1 MPKHLLIQRW
11 LLVLACV
18 GCALKVNAH
27 DIPNKIDLQA
37 FVKAERDT
45 VEMTVRIPLV
55 MLLNLNL
62 PKDGRGFLA
71 LDLLEPG
78 LRKAADATA
87 SEIELSLAGQPLT
100 YRVAQTRISL
110 PSDESFGSHAEA
122 KARIQG
128 DALPASKKVFW
139 NQGYFDAYY
148 EYSAPPD
155 ANDLAVRLQIAPGMK
170 NIVRMHLRFIN
181 AEGAVRAYEIGYD
194 DGRVNLDPGWM
205 RAAATF
211 VRLGAAHILDGPDH
225 LLFLLCLV
233 VPFSLGRVWP
243 LVGVVSAFT
252 VGHTVTLV
260 IAATGVLNAG
270 PWFSPVVELLIALSI
285 IYMAVENVVAAD
297 LRRRWLIAGLFGLIH
312 GFGFASA
319 LQQQLQFAGTH
330 LITSLLAFNV
340 GVELGQLLVMLPTPI
355 LVGLVLRGPKATRYG
370 LILLSLIAGH
380 TGWHWMLE
388 RWRAVRR
395 VEWPSWAETP
405 MNTAMPLL
413 ILLVVSAAT
422 LVVHRVVA
430 RRTLNRSVERFV
442 LMRSD
447 WDCSMEAAIYY
458 L

>member
-170 NIVRMHLRFIN
+170 TSCGCTYV
-181 AEGAVRAYEIGYD
+181 
-194 DGRVNLDPGWM
+194 
-205 RAAATF
+205 
-211 VRLGAAHILDGPDH
+211 
-225 LLFLLCLV
+225 
-233 VPFSLGRVWP
+233 SL
-243 LVGVVSAFT
+243 
-252 VGHTVTLV
+252 
-260 IAATGVLNAG
+260 
-270 PWFSPVVELLIALSI
+270 
-285 IYMAVENVVAAD
+285 M
-297 LRRRWLIAGLFGLIH
+297 
-312 GFGFASA
+312 
-319 LQQQLQFAGTH
+319 
-330 LITSLLAFNV
+330 
-340 GVELGQLLVMLPTPI
+340 
-355 LVGLVLRGPKATRYG
+355 PK
-370 LILLSLIAGH
+370 
-380 TGWHWMLE
+380 
-388 RWRAVRR
+388 V
-395 VEWPSWAETP
+395 
-405 MNTAMPLL
+405 
-413 ILLVVSAAT
+413 
-422 LVVHRVVA
+422 
-430 RRTLNRSVERFV
+430 RFV
-442 LMRSD
+442 LTRLATTTAGSTWIRVGCELQRPSFD
-447 WDCSMEAAIYY
+447 WEPRTFSMDRITCCSCYAW
-458 L
+458 LCPFP